1 MESKHISQ
9 LELRID
15 ELTQENLL
23 LQKELAI
30 KEVISEISQFQQ
42 QETDVSD
49 IYNKIFVSINQLLKI
64 EQSREIGFGCPRAVT
79 EAHAK
84 GQRSCVTT
92 NVEAFNVG
100 FMLRMCKQVVRAHKS

>member
-1 MESKHISQ
+1 M
-9 LELRID
+9 
-15 ELTQENLL
+15 
-23 LQKELAI
+23 
-30 KEVISEISQFQQ
+30 
-42 QETDVSD
+42 
-49 IYNKIFVSINQLLKI
+49 SINLLLKI

-100 FMLRMCKQVVRAHKS
+100 FVLRMCKQVVGAHKSLSTCCLAWVSKIFQLARGEKTTKKSG